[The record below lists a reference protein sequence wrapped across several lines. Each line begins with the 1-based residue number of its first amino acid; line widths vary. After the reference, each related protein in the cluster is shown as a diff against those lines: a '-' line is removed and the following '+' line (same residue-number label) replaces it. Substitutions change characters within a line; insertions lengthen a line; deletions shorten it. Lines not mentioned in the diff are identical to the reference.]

1 MASHAPTTKDWT
13 LFREADAEGH
23 NSIHGKLDE
32 MKTAVLTGHY
42 GGLVE
47 WIDQRGSDW
56 EASPVNKN
64 ADPHSPDVLVESIKK
79 HSHSISGWRPNIWV
93 APGAKI
99 SLIEEKIK
107 DGFDVQ
113 YGKRD
118 LDKKSK
124 HLWRMNKSATRTPKK
139 ATDPEKLT
147 GELKSYMEKVEQLKE
162 QNKILRENIEKQQA
176 KIKELETT
184 IKTLQHGLDIKGLEK
199 DIDPMMICPI
209 THEIMRDPVSDNEGN
224 NYEKSAITEWI
235 TRGNKNSPTTR
246 QPLFL
251 TDLIPNRELKDV
263 IDNFLKD
270 NPEHKLSGGSKKR
283 KRKRKY
289 RKRNKTM
296 KKDKKK

>member
-1 MASHAPTTKDWT
+1 MASQVTSPTTKDWT

-32 MKTAVLTGHY
+32 MKSVVLTGHY

-47 WIDQRGSDW
+47 WIDQRGSSDW

-64 ADPHSPDVLVESIKK
+64 ADPHSPDVLVQSIKK

-107 DGFDVQ
+107 EGFNVV
-113 YGKRD
+113 YGKKDREKKTERM
-118 LDKKSK
+118 KKSQKKMITPPTSYNEANDPDNLINQVWK
-124 HLWRMNKSATRTPKK
+124 H
-139 ATDPEKLT
+139 
-147 GELKSYMEKVEQLKE
+147 VEQLKE
-162 QNKILRENIEKQQA
+162 ANKILREKEDAYEAYIKKQQA

-224 NYEKSAITEWI
+224 NYERSAITEWI
-235 TRGNKNSPTTR
+235 TRGNKTHLL
-246 QPLFL
+246 Q
-251 TDLIPNRELKDV
+251 
-263 IDNFLKD
+263 DNLYF
-270 NPEHKLSGGSKKR
+270 
-283 KRKRKY
+283 
-289 RKRNKTM
+289 
-296 KKDKKK
+296 